1 MPKRDITITHYA
13 LIEETDEYLILDCT
27 TRSSLTALRQI
38 QSWADVR
45 LDDDRFQETMLLSV
59 SRSDLS
65 RLLRLENLSN
75 QWIAFHLAEY
85 DGSTP
90 IPQGGLVA
98 NFLSLSGGVDD
109 IQNIQFL
116 VTGAKPVKQPLR
128 RLSLLAGL
136 RNRKQDIVDA
146 LEAPIRGEG
155 FPINVMVYDVGQGN
169 ANALVDERGRP
180 RLFFDLGWP
189 DSFNRQTR
197 PPAPPDLFACEGTC
211 TKKTAPVILSHW
223 DYDHWGY
230 AVANTDYVFG
240 QGAAKIS
247 FKPQAMSRPWIV
259 PKPPRIKNGKGLGP
273 THMRF
278 LSSLRNRIAWPN
290 RLQTVVFSAGIITR
304 SDVKVS
310 PTDRN
315 NQALAWFVMG
325 AGLNEAILLPGDL
338 SFNRLR
344 WPSLSPSLNPR
355 IAGLVASHHAGIVRG
370 ITTSNL
376 KAATPTKLA
385 VSVGRGNYYRH
396 PIARILTRYQRANWH
411 PDVRTSN
418 RTIWPPSGKPTGA
431 ILIRLNPT
439 AGTPSFHCSCITSGN
454 LGPTQII

>member
-13 LIEETDEYLILDCT
+13 LIEETDEYLILDCI
-27 TRSSLTALRQI
+27 TRSSLTALRRI
-38 QSWADVR
+38 RSWADVR
-45 LDDDRFQETMLLSV
+45 LDDNRFQETMLLSV
-59 SRSDLS
+59 SRSDLNQ
-65 RLLRLENLSN
+65 LLPLENLSN
-75 QWIAFHLAEY
+75 QWIAFHLTEY

-90 IPQGGLVA
+90 PPQGGLVA

-116 VTGAKPVKQPLR
+116 ITGAKPVTHQLG
-128 RLSLLAGL
+128 RLSLLAGFN
-136 RNRKQDIVDA
+136 NRKQDIVDA
-146 LEAPIRGEG
+146 LEAPLRGKG
-155 FPINVMVYDVGQGN
+155 FPINVMVYDIGQGN

-189 DSFNRQTR
+189 DSFNPTTR
-197 PPAPPDLFACEGTC
+197 PSAPPDLFACERMCPGPI
-211 TKKTAPVILSHW
+211 APVILSHW

-230 AVANTDYVFG
+230 AVANTTYDFG
-240 QGAAKIS
+240 KGAAKMS
-247 FKPQAMSRPWIV
+247 FKPDAMLRPWIV

-278 LSSLRNRIAWPN
+278 LATLPNRIAWPN
-290 RLQTVVFSAGIITR
+290 TLRTVVFSAGIITR
-304 SDVKVS
+304 SNVRVL
-310 PTDRN
+310 PTSRN

-325 AGLNEAILLPGDL
+325 PDSNEAILLPGDL

-344 WPSLSPSLNPR
+344 WPNPSPR
-355 IAGLVASHHAGIVRG
+355 IAGLVASHHAGIVSG
-370 ITTSNL
+370 ITTTPML
-376 KAATPTKLA
+376 KAAIPTKYA
-385 VSVGRGNYYRH
+385 VSVGSGNKHGH
-396 PIARILTRYQRANWH
+396 PITSIVTDYQLANWH

-431 ILIRLNPT
+431 ILIQLTPSS
-439 AGTPSFHCSCITSGN
+439 GTPSFHCACITSGN

>member
-27 TRSSLTALRQI
+27 TRSSLTALRRI
-38 QSWADVR
+38 RSWAEVR
-45 LDDDRFQETMLLSV
+45 LDDNRFQETMLLSV
-59 SRSDLS
+59 SRSDLN
-65 RLLRLENLSN
+65 RLLPLENLSN
-75 QWIAFHLAEY
+75 QWIAFHLSEY

-116 VTGAKPVKQPLR
+116 VTGAKPVTHQLG
-128 RLSLLAGL
+128 RLSLLAGF
-136 RNRKQDIVDA
+136 NNKKQDIVDA
-146 LEAPIRGEG
+146 LEAPTRGKG

-189 DSFNRQTR
+189 DSFNRKTR
-197 PPAPPDLFACEGTC
+197 PLTPPDFFACERMCPGQI
-211 TKKTAPVILSHW
+211 APVILSHW

-230 AVANTDYVFG
+230 AVANTTYAVG
-240 QGAAKIS
+240 KGAARMS
-247 FKPQAMSRPWIV
+247 FKPEAMLRPWIV

-278 LSSLRNRIAWPN
+278 LATLQKKIAWPN
-290 RLQTVVFSAGIITR
+290 TLRTVVFSAGIITR
-304 SDVKVS
+304 SDVKVL

-325 AGLNEAILLPGDL
+325 PGSNEAILLPGDL
-338 SFNRLR
+338 SFDRLR
-344 WPSLSPSLNPR
+344 WPRPSLR
-355 IAGLVASHHAGIVRG
+355 IAGLVASHHAGKVSG
-370 ITTSNL
+370 ITTTPML
-376 KAATPTKLA
+376 KAAIPTKLA
-385 VSVGRGNYYRH
+385 VSVGAGNKHGH
-396 PIARILTRYQRANWH
+396 PITSIVTDYQLANWH
-411 PDVRTSN
+411 PVVPTSN
-418 RTIWPPSGKPTGA
+418 RANCPYSGKPTGA
-431 ILIRLNPT
+431 ILIQLTPSS
-439 AGTPSFHCSCITSGN
+439 GTPSFHCACITSGN
-454 LGPTQII
+454 LGPTQTI